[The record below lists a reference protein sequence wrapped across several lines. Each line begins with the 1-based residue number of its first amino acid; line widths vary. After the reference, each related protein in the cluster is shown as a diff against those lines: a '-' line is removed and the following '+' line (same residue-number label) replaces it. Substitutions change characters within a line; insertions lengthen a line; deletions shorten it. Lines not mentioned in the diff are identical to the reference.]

1 MPTTYRVS
9 QNEVNQ
15 ILEINKYN
23 RLNDMLNFDD
33 ISASS

>member
-1 MPTTYRVS
+1 MPTNYRVS

-15 ILEINKYN
+15 LLEINKYN

-33 ISASS
+33 IAASS